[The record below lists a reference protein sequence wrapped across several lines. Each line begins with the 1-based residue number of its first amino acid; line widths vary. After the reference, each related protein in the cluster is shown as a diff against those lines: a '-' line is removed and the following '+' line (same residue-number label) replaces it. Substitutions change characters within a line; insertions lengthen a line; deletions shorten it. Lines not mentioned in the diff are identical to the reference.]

1 MGFEQKPAVCGPGAC
16 FLVAPYRSI
25 LTSARGSLREN
36 LKWGEVIIS
45 DRCRT
50 SNH

>member
-1 MGFEQKPAVCGPGAC
+1 MMGFEQKPSGCGPGAC

-25 LTSARGSLREN
+25 LTSASGSLRDN

-45 DRCRT
+45 DPM
-50 SNH
+50 SYF